1 MTMVTMT
8 MTINYDDDDAG
19 DEYQQTGLM
28 INDDDPHENSYD
40 DNYNYWQNLYYQTNY
55 QNAQTDCEYYSILY
69 YALDAMY

>member
-1 MTMVTMT
+1 MVTMT

-40 DNYNYWQNLYYQTNY
+40 DNYNY
-55 QNAQTDCEYYSILY
+55 
-69 YALDAMY
+69 